1 MAFRCTVVLAVAF
14 ALFSAASASA
24 AESVEPRAGVMLT
37 GRIDFPR
44 AQRMTIRTDRSD
56 GTRLTVAMGFNGRC
70 RGGGLG
76 EVFVSNVKA
85 SPKVRVRDGR
95 ISANLTGTSR
105 SLGGGRT
112 GVFRW
117 KLTGR
122 FTERDVVVATV
133 TGSAEVR
140 DSDGETVSKCKID
153 KPADV
158 RLAIRSA

>member
-1 MAFRCTVVLAVAF
+1 MAFRCTLVLSV
-14 ALFSAASASA
+14 ASALLAATSAIA
-24 AESVEPRAGVMLT
+24 AEPVEPRPGVLLT
-37 GRIDFPR
+37 GQIDFPR
-44 AQRMTIRTDRSD
+44 PQRMTIQTAPSD
-56 GTRLTVAMGFNGRC
+56 GNRLTVAMGFNGRC

-76 EVFVSNVKA
+76 EVFVSNVRA
-85 SPKVRVRDGR
+85 STKVRVRDGR

-117 KLTGR
+117 KLIGR
-122 FTERDVVVATV
+122 FTRRDVVVATV

-140 DSDGETVSKCKID
+140 NSDGKTVSKCKID
-153 KPADV
+153 RPAGV